1 MIEIVKAVASGVY
14 DLDAAVSL
22 VSQRFGIS
30 EEEARRQL
38 GTPTIIQSD
47 VQAEKVATLTQ

>member
-14 DLDAAVSL
+14 DLDAAISL

-30 EEEARRQL
+30 EDEARRQL
-38 GTPTIIQSD
+38 GTPQKIETEGKAAVVEQ
-47 VQAEKVATLTQ
+47 LT